1 MTTKIQ
7 WKNLQT
13 HDGSAAEVPALVTA
27 LLAGDAEKYTLEL
40 EQLFINDGQT
50 CSAAGPTIGLLLDQ
64 LSAAKHAEWALR
76 AVANIAGGDWL
87 HSWLREPNAVPKDV
101 AEALHERR
109 AHLWGALSHAEAK
122 VRSAAAFVLGG
133 APSSMANEALE
144 KLRAVLGA
152 EREPTVLASS
162 LLAIARIG
170 ATTST
175 VNEVI
180 QPFALATDPIVRGAW
195 GVAQLRMGGSFT
207 DEPVGK
213 AIIDW
218 LSLNASV
225 SPKEFWWLA
234 PTVRFAALNTAFKSA
249 RHDGIILGELAKSG
263 FGAPLEAWTAF
274 MLNVSTR
281 TEDGGAFRG
290 AGDFLKYVHGALQI
304 EHREIMTPD
313 QLTPPQRALA
323 EGLEQSPLCPEG
335 GHGFPA
341 CGAVRSRWL
350 GTAAPS
356 VLEGLLVAT
365 KLGPDGEPG
374 KVPLYWAKSRRI
386 LGKPEIPELDAL
398 RGFDQWRVLVSEA
411 FGEYSPNWVPP
422 TLAEIDACVEEACAD
437 PRMAEEVTPLTDEC
451 AARLREFRRQGLT
464 PKYWAISALLLVR
477 PLRKLGVAWKPKWQ
491 SLISMEGE
499 PEAWV
504 RELIA
509 WIPPDEREGWLWD
522 NLVRMRF
529 EVHYVDLLPSSRLV
543 KRSLL
548 AIHNTRKTGR
558 QPLASTLQLE
568 QAIYGLAKTNL
579 VFAGAV
585 QELHAEVGAP

>member
-7 WKNLQT
+7 WKKLRT

-27 LLAGDAEKYTLEL
+27 LLSGDAEKYTIEL
-40 EQLFINDGQT
+40 EELFINEGQT

-64 LSAAKHAEWALR
+64 LSAAKHPEWALR

-87 HSWLREPNAVPKDV
+87 YSWLREPNAVPQDV
-101 AEALHERR
+101 AQTLHERR
-109 AHLWGALSHAEAK
+109 AHLWDALSHEEPK

-133 APSSMANEALE
+133 APSSIAGEASDRLAAM
-144 KLRAVLGA
+144 LVA
-152 EREPTVLASS
+152 EREPRVLASC

-170 ATTST
+170 ATST
-175 VNEVI
+175 VNGDVER
-180 QPFALATDPIVRGAW
+180 FALATDLIVRGAW
-195 GVAQLRMGGSFT
+195 GVAQLRMGRSIS
-207 DEPVGK
+207 DESVAK

-218 LSLNASV
+218 LSLGASV
-225 SPKEFWWLA
+225 SPKEFWWVA
-234 PTVRFAALNTAFKSA
+234 PTVRFAPFNTAFKRA
-249 RHDGIILGELAKSG
+249 RQDGIILGEMAKSG
-263 FGAPLEAWTAF
+263 FGAPFETWRAF
-274 MLNVSTR
+274 MLSVPTR
-281 TEDGGAFRG
+281 TDEGGAFRG
-290 AGDFLKYVHGALQI
+290 AGDFLRYTHDTLQI
-304 EHREIMTPD
+304 EHRDIMTPD

-323 EGLEQSPLCPEG
+323 QGLEQSPLCPEG

-350 GTAAPS
+350 GASAPS
-356 VLEGLLVAT
+356 VLERLLVET
-365 KLGPDGEPG
+365 KAGVDGNPS

-398 RGFDQWRVLVSEA
+398 SGFEKWRVLVSEA

-422 TLAEIDACVEEACAD
+422 TMAEIDACVEAACAD
-437 PRMAEEVTPLTDEC
+437 PRMEEEITPIADEC
-451 AARLREFRRQGLT
+451 AARLQEFRRQGLT

-477 PLRKLGVAWKPKWQ
+477 PLHKHGVAWKPTWQ
-491 SLISMEGE
+491 SLISMDGE

-509 WIPPDEREGWLWD
+509 WIPPDIREQWLWD

-548 AIHNTRKTGR
+548 SIHNTRKTGR

-568 QAIYGLAKTNL
+568 QAIHELAKTNP
-579 VFAGAV
+579 VFAQAV
-585 QELHAEVGAP
+585 QELQDEVGAS